1 MGIPSYYKNIIQD
14 YPEIIEPYE
23 KCDIYVD
30 HLFFDLNCAIHPCC
44 ANKTNEND
52 MYDSIFEKIKECIA
66 LTKVSQLVYI
76 AIDGPAPRTKMEQ
89 QRQRRLRSLQEE
101 KVWDTNQITPG
112 TPFMNQLSIYL
123 HRRCKELNIDWII
136 SDSNEPGEG
145 EHKIMKYMDTL

>member
-123 HRRCKELNIDWII
+123 HIYIPCFLRLIVLYMFALNNDNVK
-136 SDSNEPGEG
+136 S
-145 EHKIMKYMDTL
+145 KINKYED

>member
-76 AIDGPAPRTKMEQ
+76 AIDGPRHVQKWNNNDKEGFVPYK
-89 QRQRRLRSLQEE
+89 RR
-101 KVWDTNQITPG
+101 KFGIQIKSH
-112 TPFMNQLSIYL
+112 L
-123 HRRCKELNIDWII
+123 
-136 SDSNEPGEG
+136 
-145 EHKIMKYMDTL
+145 EHHS